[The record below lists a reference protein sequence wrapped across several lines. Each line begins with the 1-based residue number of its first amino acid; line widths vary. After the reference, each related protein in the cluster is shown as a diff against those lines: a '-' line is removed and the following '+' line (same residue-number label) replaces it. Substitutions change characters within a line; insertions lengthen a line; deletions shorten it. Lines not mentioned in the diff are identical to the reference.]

1 MLDSVL
7 DVFTPPTT
15 MHRQVE
21 SFGNLN
27 RQVEPV
33 SPSVM
38 YDHWH
43 PHSKPDSTNS
53 TNYWQSLREALPSA
67 NTSSQ
72 KYQPSYVTKTLV
84 AAVHDMAATYA
95 PEDLV
100 YSRGRALL
108 RIASW
113 SDAQK
118 LLKANEKLVGLVSD
132 DGSNYRCPVITNESE
147 FQYYYKRYQSHEIAK
162 VGMVF
167 GSTEPLCIKIAFYA
181 MPAFC
186 C

>member
-1 MLDSVL
+1 MY
-7 DVFTPPTT
+7 
-15 MHRQVE
+15 
-21 SFGNLN
+21 

-38 YDHWH
+38 YEHWH
-43 PHSKPDSTNS
+43 PHSKPDLTEANS